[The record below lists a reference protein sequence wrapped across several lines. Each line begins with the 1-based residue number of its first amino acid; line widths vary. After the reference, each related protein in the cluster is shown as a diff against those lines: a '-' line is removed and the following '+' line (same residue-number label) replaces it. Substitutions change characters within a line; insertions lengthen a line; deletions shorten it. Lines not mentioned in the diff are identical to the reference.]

1 MLPAVIAHA
10 DWGASPEKRWMAVAV
25 RLEDGKYLAEHTE
38 QVCDTGRLLADL
50 RKRAGGD
57 GSVLAGFDFPIGVP
71 TYYAKV
77 AGIVDFLSWLPKLGS
92 GVWQEFFEV
101 AETPEQISPFRP
113 FYPRRN
119 YIRKPDQTRNQVR
132 QRHLL
137 DAIGATEMNQLRRLC
152 EKEHPHRRAAC
163 PLFWT
168 LGAQQVGKAAIAGW
182 KEVLAPGL
190 PDPELKLHIWPFS
203 GLLRDILAN
212 DAIVT
217 VETYPAE
224 FYHQLGIAF
233 GKPRQGEKSG
243 KRVQAQRV
251 NNAGKLLAGASQLGL
266 DLEGKLK
273 AEIEDGF
280 GADQDGEDRF
290 DAVVGLVGMLKT
302 IRELDSFA
310 EPENP
315 DIQCIEGWIF
325 GQSL

>member
-25 RLEDGKYLAEHTE
+25 RLEDGKYLAERTE
-38 QVCDTGRLLADL
+38 QVCETGRLLADL

-57 GSVLAGFDFPIGVP
+57 GPVLAGFDFPIGVP
-71 TYYAKV
+71 RHYAQV
-77 AGIVDFLSWLPKLGS
+77 AGIVDFLSWLTKLGS

-119 YIRKPDQTRNQVR
+119 YIRKPDQSRGQVR

-137 DAIGATEMNQLRRLC
+137 EALRATEMNLLRRLC
-152 EKEHPHRRAAC
+152 ERGHASRRPAC

-168 LGAQQVGKAAIAGW
+168 LGAQQVGKAALSGW

-190 PDPELKLHIWPFS
+190 ADSSIQLKVWPFS
-203 GLLRDILAN
+203 GRLRELLAGENTIA
-212 DAIVT
+212 

-233 GKPRQGEKSG
+233 GQARRGEKSG
-243 KRVQAQRV
+243 KRVQIERAQ
-251 NNAGKLLAGASQLGL
+251 NGGKLLAGAAQYGL
-266 DLEGKLK
+266 HLAGELQ
-273 AEIEDGF
+273 AEIATGF
-280 GADQDGEDRF
+280 GASADGEDRF
-290 DAVVGLVGMLKT
+290 DAFVGLLGMLKT
-302 IRELDSFA
+302 IRNMDSLA
-310 EPENP
+310 EPGDGN
-315 DIQCIEGWIF
+315 IRCIEGWIF